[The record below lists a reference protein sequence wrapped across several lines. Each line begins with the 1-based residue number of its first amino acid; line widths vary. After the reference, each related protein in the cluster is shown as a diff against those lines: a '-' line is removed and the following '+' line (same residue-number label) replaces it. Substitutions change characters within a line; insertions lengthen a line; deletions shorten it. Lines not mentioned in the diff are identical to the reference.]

1 MLTYK
6 SVLHISNLFFLLFN
20 SLCAISKTEGQLI
33 AFRLLSGFGA
43 SATWAISPGII
54 SDCFLK
60 EERGQGIAVLGTVP
74 LLAPALGPMAAAAM
88 LGRLSW
94 RWVFGVTSFFGAAV
108 GILGYVALRETYA
121 PVILAR
127 RAAKLRKETGDNEY
141 HAQDEF
147 QDRTITDHIRKNIN
161 RAILYLCTEPI
172 VWLIS
177 VYTTASFGVLYL
189 VSLLLPAAQHSY

>member
-1 MLTYK
+1 
-6 SVLHISNLFFLLFN
+6 VLHISNLIFLLFN
-20 SLCAISKTEGQLI
+20 TFCAISKTEGQII

-54 SDCFLK
+54 SDCFVK

-94 RWVFGVTSFFGAAV
+94 RYVFGVTSSFGAAV
-108 GILGYVALRETYA
+108 GILGYVTLRETYA

-127 RAAKLRKETGDNEY
+127 RAARLRKECGDDKY
-141 HAQDEF
+141 RAQDEV
-147 QDRTITDHIRKNIN
+147 QNRTIVDHIRKNIN
-161 RAILYLCTEPI
+161 RAMLYLCTEPI

-177 VYTTASFGVLYL
+177 FYTTASFGVLYL
-189 VSLLLPAAQHSY
+189 VSLLLPAS